1 MNEIPDSIH
10 NVERHLHQFRA
21 FLSAMEELQT
31 WVDNTRPLLEA
42 RHAQSATSVDEQ
54 DSIIVDPQ
62 VREVIIVRANI
73 L

>member
-10 NVERHLHQFRA
+10 NVERHIQQLQGFI
-21 FLSAMEELQT
+21 SDVDELQA
-31 WVDNTRPLLEA
+31 WVDSTRQVLEV

-62 VREVIIVRANI
+62 VRPTSVIE